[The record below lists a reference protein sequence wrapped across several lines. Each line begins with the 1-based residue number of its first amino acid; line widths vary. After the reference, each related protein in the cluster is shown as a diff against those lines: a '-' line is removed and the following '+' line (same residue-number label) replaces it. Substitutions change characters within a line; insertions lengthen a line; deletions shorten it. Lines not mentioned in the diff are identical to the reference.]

1 MRVDVKKQ
9 QWKYKTKWPNKDDKN
24 ILLIKEK
31 ALTMRRTMNIIRIS
45 SMTIFF
51 SRKCLEKEFGNG
63 ERKTL
68 VSTYVAS
75 FNDKEKRRRWK

>member
-1 MRVDVKKQ
+1 
-9 QWKYKTKWPNKDDKN
+9 
-24 ILLIKEK
+24 
-31 ALTMRRTMNIIRIS
+31 
-45 SMTIFF
+45 MTIFF

-75 FNDKEKRRRWK
+75 FNDKEKRRRQK